1 MSNNVFWVF
10 NLSKGVVVQG
20 CHDSACRGFR
30 GEEVM
35 LPDSAMPWRMMD
47 EWSDEEVGEDIDL
60 EMLDEDDE
68 ILMNASMGY

>member
-1 MSNNVFWVF
+1 
-10 NLSKGVVVQG
+10 
-20 CHDSACRGFR
+20 
-30 GEEVM
+30 M

-47 EWSDEEVGEDIDL
+47 ESSDEEVGEDVDL